1 MRVFVT
7 GASGQL
13 GREVCRELQE
23 RDCAVRG
30 VSSAELDITDAA
42 AVHTALAAYAPDAV
56 IHCAAYTAV
65 DRAEEEAALCRRV
78 NADGTANIAA
88 TCAALGC
95 KLLYVSTD
103 YVFSGEG
110 EAPWEVSDRPAP
122 RSVYGESKLA
132 GEQAVCAAVEKHF
145 IVRTSW
151 VFGEGGNFVRTM
163 LRLAESRREVSVV
176 ADQIG
181 SPTYAADLAKLLCD
195 MVETERYG
203 TYHAANEGFCS
214 WADFAAAIFR
224 TAGKDT
230 RVRPITTAEYP
241 ARARRPLNSRLSRR
255 SLDEAGFARL
265 PHWEDALRRY
275 LK

>member
-23 RDCAVRG
+23 RGSAVRG
-30 VSSAELDITDAA
+30 VASAELDITDAA
-42 AVHTALAAYAPDAV
+42 AVHAALAAYAPDAV

-65 DRAEEEAALCRRV
+65 DKAEEEAALCRRV

-88 TCAALGC
+88 ACAALGC

-110 EAPWEVSDRPAP
+110 EAPWEVSDRPTP

-151 VFGEGGNFVRTM
+151 VFGEGGNFAITKRMVLIKT
-163 LRLAESRREVSVV
+163 
-176 ADQIG
+176 
-181 SPTYAADLAKLLCD
+181 LL
-195 MVETERYG
+195 
-203 TYHAANEGFCS
+203 
-214 WADFAAAIFR
+214 I
-224 TAGKDT
+224 
-230 RVRPITTAEYP
+230 
-241 ARARRPLNSRLSRR
+241 PL
-255 SLDEAGFARL
+255 
-265 PHWEDALRRY
+265 
-275 LK
+275 